1 MSCCR
6 CSQTA
11 HATPVA
17 VSGTAVLAVNFFPG
31 RRRRLAAFS
40 QASFAWV
47 PPHVVCRSP
56 RPEPYALARE
66 TSPSELTKCSTQSTE
81 PRHSLSGFEQRIVTG
96 SRCYF
101 TRDPFVRDSL
111 ADCSATDGP
120 CSSVTEAAG
129 GAASLPAE
137 KKTGIISN
145 AHSLFLGHPY
155 VRRYVEKR

>member
-1 MSCCR
+1 MNCCGV
-6 CSQTA
+6 CVVLSVLSDGA
-11 HATPVA
+11 PTPVP
-17 VSGTAVLAVNFFPG
+17 VSGAAVLAVYFFLG

-47 PPHVVCRSP
+47 PPHVGCRSP
-56 RPEPYALARE
+56 RPEPYAPARE
-66 TSPSELTKCSTQSTE
+66 TSPSELTKGSTQSTE

-120 CSSVTEAAG
+120 CASVTEAAG

-137 KKTGIISN
+137 KKNWHYLKCSFVVSRP
-145 AHSLFLGHPY
+145 SL
-155 VRRYVEKR
+155 R